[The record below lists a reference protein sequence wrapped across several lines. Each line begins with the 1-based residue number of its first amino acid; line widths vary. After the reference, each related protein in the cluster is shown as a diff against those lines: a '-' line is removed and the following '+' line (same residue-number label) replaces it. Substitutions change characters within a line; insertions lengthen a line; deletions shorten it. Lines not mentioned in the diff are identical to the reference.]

1 MISSYMKKKVD
12 DQKKLNSI
20 GCISFGSETLEN
32 LLVITQKLSWNTSA
46 TGLRGDL
53 RSMTFGLL
61 FFGVLVA
68 TLGEDTESGSDLG
81 VLS

>member
-1 MISSYMKKKVD
+1 MDALALASMI
-12 DQKKLNSI
+12 
-20 GCISFGSETLEN
+20 SETLEN

-68 TLGEDTESGSDLG
+68 TLGEDTESGSDPG